1 MIILFDGVCNLCNF
15 TVNFIIDHDSNAKFK
30 FAALQSDVG
39 KNLLSQHQM
48 PILELN
54 SVILIQDGKV
64 YQKSTAALEIAK
76 QLDGFWSHLYI
87 FKWIPVS
94 IRDWVYDRIAQNRY
108 KLFGKKETCRIPTK
122 ELQQRFL

>member
-1 MIILFDGVCNLCNF
+1 MIVLFDGVCNLCNF
-15 TVNFIIDHDSNAKFK
+15 TVNFIIDHDSQAKFK
-30 FAALQSDVG
+30 FAALQSEVG
-39 KNLLSQHQM
+39 KSLLSQHQM

-54 SVILIQDGKV
+54 SVIFIRDDKIFH
-64 YQKSTAALEIAK
+64 KSTAVLEIAK

-87 FKWIPVS
+87 LRWVPVS
-94 IRDWVYDRIAQNRY
+94 IRDWVYDQIAKNRY